1 MARLVLKL
9 LVRALLLLIPY
20 ASLCSFLDSETE
32 TFVIV
37 ETRTTGHWLCKG
49 VSDNDKSRSKAKSL
63 SLAAESNKGSYGS
76 SFTWPLPCT
85 DPTVPLGICTDVGD
99 QGAIALSQTQNIFI
113 MALLMINVHLVLF
126 VFSRNLD
133 SISHVLFF
141 LCRFAGYGYGSIHVL
156 YKLFSVANFETHQLN
171 SSTIKDQKR

>member
-1 MARLVLKL
+1 VKLEIRMAKLVLRL

-37 ETRTTGHWLCKG
+37 ETRTTEHWLCKG

-63 SLAAESNKGSYGS
+63 SSAAESNKGSYGS
-76 SFTWPLPCT
+76 SLLPCT

-113 MALLMINVHLVLF
+113 MAWLMINVHLVLF

-156 YKLFSVANFETHQLN
+156 YKLFSVANFENTSAQ
-171 SSTIKDQKR
+171 